1 MISSR
6 VVFAS
11 ASIEGLEG
19 LFISLADNLVI
30 VIFHYLKNQFVSMV
44 RKQYLDT
51 RRDKYTVR
59 GTGRRSW

>member
-11 ASIEGLEG
+11 VSIEVLES
-19 LFISLADNLVI
+19 LFVSLANNLVI
-30 VIFHYLKNQFVSMV
+30 VIFHYLKNQFVSIV

-51 RRDKYTVR
+51 R
-59 GTGRRSW
+59 

>member
-19 LFISLADNLVI
+19 LFVSLANNLVI
-30 VIFHYLKNQFVSMV
+30 VIFHYLKNQFVSIV

-51 RRDKYTVR
+51 R
-59 GTGRRSW
+59 